1 MSSLAGELWIASKP
15 ICRGGLPGPLFA
27 AEQSWQKDD
36 GSWWAGGAARTGGVS
51 RDRYGVWNGF
61 WGEIDANGKR
71 VRRYVR
77 LGDYEI
83 RTKEQAWE
91 LLRPHLPAPIGGG
104 VKPLDRHTIRLI
116 LDDAAR
122 RAGIGH
128 VHPHMLR
135 HSFATHLR
143 DNGADL
149 RTIQELLGHSSIS
162 TTQIYTHV
170 SIGQLQKTIE
180 QFHPHGR
187 SEQNGQS

>member
-1 MSSLAGELWIASKP
+1 MPSESLRRVAPE
-15 ICRGGLPGPLFA
+15 
-27 AEQSWQKDD
+27 
-36 GSWWAGGAARTGGVS
+36 SWWAGGATRTGGVS
-51 RDRYGVWNGF
+51 RDRYGVWNGY
-61 WGEIDANGKR
+61 WGETDANGKR
-71 VRRYVR
+71 VQRYVR

-91 LLRPHLPAPIGGG
+91 LLRPHLPAPVGAGL
-104 VKPLDRHTIRLI
+104 KPLDAHTIRLI
-116 LDDAAR
+116 LDDAGR
-122 RAGIGH
+122 RAGVGH

-149 RTIQELLGHSSIS
+149 RTIQEPLGHSDIS

-187 SEQNGQS
+187 SH